1 MGQDHTG
8 SSAAPTAPLVGTRVS
23 ANAILSDIFGDDTGT
38 APIPAPV
45 PATAQEARDSTAL
58 FVNLALE
65 HWAGRLRDL
74 ASNAEL
80 RNRYGLPAKEVDQLC
95 HELVTAS
102 ARWQLRQ
109 KLEEELRRNAAYSNM
124 ARERLVW
131 KQVSLAADAINA
143 FTDWLGFDPRYRD
156 TGERTVVFGGRNVT
170 LFEPPAPFTG
180 EPRISEEERPYDRL
194 WYTDW
199 LRALAWNIMAN
210 VDFEDGQQIDH
221 EQNDRL
227 RRILQAFRG

>member
-1 MGQDHTG
+1 M
-8 SSAAPTAPLVGTRVS
+8 
-23 ANAILSDIFGDDTGT
+23 
-38 APIPAPV
+38 
-45 PATAQEARDSTAL
+45 
-58 FVNLALE
+58 
-65 HWAGRLRDL
+65 
-74 ASNAEL
+74 
-80 RNRYGLPAKEVDQLC
+80 
-95 HELVTAS
+95 TAS